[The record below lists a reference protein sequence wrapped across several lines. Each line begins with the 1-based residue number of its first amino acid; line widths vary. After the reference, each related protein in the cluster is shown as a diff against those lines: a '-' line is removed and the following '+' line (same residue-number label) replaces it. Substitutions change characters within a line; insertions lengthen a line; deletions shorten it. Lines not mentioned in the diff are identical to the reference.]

1 MSQQIEVEG
10 ISLASIMAS
19 LASFP
24 FIISAAVLH
33 IFFRAGRP
41 TATSEENEAPPRVHA
56 PYGENVECPICLE
69 LPQLRTTT
77 TCGHRFCSACI
88 IRYWQEGNHNN
99 ESMQCP
105 TCRQRVTLLVPEF
118 EETSSGNM
126 AENREARRQLARIAQ
141 YNAQHGSIE
150 AATWMEW
157 LVSAPIL
164 LSRLLQRLR
173 RRPLATTLNLAVLLI
188 RLRRAVPFISGVM
201 YILSPIDLIPEALF
215 GVFGLFDDIIVLIC
229 IAAILASVARFEIAE
244 EITRQR

>member
-1 MSQQIEVEG
+1 MSQQVEVEG

-88 IRYWQEGNHNN
+88 IRYWQEGTHNN

-105 TCRQRVTLLVPEF
+105 TCRQRV
-118 EETSSGNM
+118 
-126 AENREARRQLARIAQ
+126 
-141 YNAQHGSIE
+141 
-150 AATWMEW
+150 
-157 LVSAPIL
+157 IL
-164 LSRLLQRLR
+164 LQLQGGKRSRKRRNRPAFALINFCRQRLGIQ
-173 RRPLATTLNLAVLLI
+173 LGY
-188 RLRRAVPFISGVM
+188 LRRHPS
-201 YILSPIDLIPEALF
+201 
-215 GVFGLFDDIIVLIC
+215 FD
-229 IAAILASVARFEIAE
+229 
-244 EITRQR
+244 